1 MHKNVLTERTCS
13 LWTTILTSLFSIKFE
28 INELLSKVAVKVF
41 VTFTNRCIL
50 LGSIKVYPF
59 VDEVDEDALIFDISD
74 SELLL
79 LVSSEW
85 YKKELTLVVAVLSNL
100 SSKSFSWKDGP
111 EFWGPDAF
119 LVDMDAIDDDRFKI
133 GVLVL
138 GLSTKL
144 ISST

>member
-1 MHKNVLTERTCS
+1 M
-13 LWTTILTSLFSIKFE
+13 
-28 INELLSKVAVKVF
+28 
-41 VTFTNRCIL
+41 
-50 LGSIKVYPF
+50 
-59 VDEVDEDALIFDISD
+59 
-74 SELLL
+74 
-79 LVSSEW
+79 
-85 YKKELTLVVAVLSNL
+85 AVLSNL

>member
-1 MHKNVLTERTCS
+1 M
-13 LWTTILTSLFSIKFE
+13 
-28 INELLSKVAVKVF
+28 
-41 VTFTNRCIL
+41 
-50 LGSIKVYPF
+50 YPF